1 MLTKNMIT
9 FDSIRMKIYDKAT
22 VHVVGGGASG
32 RAVLKLLESCDT
44 PLVFHEK
51 NEDKLLPE
59 FKAWLEEKKIPC
71 FFGEHKKENFKGC
84 EIFVPSPGAAIAEF
98 TEFLPRNAI
107 AVSETEIA
115 YLFCEDVP
123 ILGITGT
130 SGKTTTTTICS
141 AILEEQ
147 GLSVFTGGNIGTP
160 LSEYALKRIENPES
174 QKADVLVLELSS
186 FQLQTCNALPVH
198 VGICLNISPNHL
210 DYHKD
215 MQEYIDAKME
225 LFVHQNENDFAI
237 LSPDLAHLAKKYR
250 FKATTIIFN
259 DEAKNFL
266 RTKLLGQHNQS
277 NAEAAWQA
285 CKLFGVSFEN
295 AQKAMEKMAPMANR
309 LEFIRELDGVN
320 YINDTKCTTVSALE
334 VAIKAVSEAGHPIIL
349 LAGGK
354 FKGGDL
360 EGILPLMQKYVK
372 HVALYGASREIF
384 EGAWKDKLSLSYN
397 EKMADAIL
405 CAKEIAESGDA
416 ILLAPAPSSFD
427 QYKDYI
433 ARGNDFKNTVLNLK

>member
-1 MLTKNMIT
+1 MVTL
-9 FDSIRMKIYDKAT
+9 DSIRMKIYNGAA

-32 RAVLKLLESCDT
+32 RAVLKLLERINA

-84 EIFVPSPGAAIAEF
+84 EIFIPSPGAAIAQF
-98 TEFLPRNAI
+98 NEFLPQNAI

-130 SGKTTTTTICS
+130 SGKTTTTSICS
-141 AILEEQ
+141 AMLEEQ
-147 GLSVFTGGNIGTP
+147 GIHVFTGGNIGTP
-160 LSEYALKRIENPES
+160 LSEYALKRIENPQGKKVE
-174 QKADVLVLELSS
+174 VLVLELSS

-198 VGICLNISPNHL
+198 VGICLNISANHL

-215 MQEYIDAKME
+215 MQEYIDAKMQ
-225 LFVHQNENDFAI
+225 LFAHQKENDFAV
-237 LSPDLAHLAKKYR
+237 LSPELAHLAKDYK
-250 FKATTIIFN
+250 FKAKTVIF
-259 DEAKNFL
+259 DDKAKNFPK
-266 RTKLLGQHNQS
+266 TKLLGQHNQS

-309 LEFIRELDGVN
+309 LEFVRELNGVT

-360 EGILPLMQKYVK
+360 EGIVPLMQKYVK
-372 HVALYGASREIF
+372 HTALYGGSREHF
-384 EGAWKDKLSLSYN
+384 EGAWKDKISLSYD
-397 EKMADAIL
+397 EKMADAVL
-405 CAKEIAESGDA
+405 RAKKLAESGDA
-416 ILLAPAPSSFD
+416 ILLAPATSSFD

-433 ARGNDFKNTVLNLK
+433 ARGKDFKTIVLNLQ

>member
-1 MLTKNMIT
+1 MIT
-9 FDSIRMKIYDKAT
+9 LADIHKKLDNHAA

-32 RAVLKLLESCDT
+32 RAVVKLLQHYGV

-59 FKAWLEEKKIPC
+59 FKAFLTQNAIPC
-71 FFGEHKKENFKGC
+71 FFGEHKKENFKSC
-84 EIFVPSPGAAIAEF
+84 EIFIPSPGAAIAQF
-98 TEFLPRNAI
+98 AEFLPENAI

-115 YLFCEDVP
+115 WLFCENVP

-141 AILEEQ
+141 AMLEEQ
-147 GLSVFTGGNIGTP
+147 GMNVFTGGNIGTP
-160 LSEYALKRIENPES
+160 LSEYALKRIENP
-174 QKADVLVLELSS
+174 QGPKADVLVLELSS

-198 VGICLNISPNHL
+198 VGICLNISANHL

-215 MQEYIDAKME
+215 MQEYIDAKMQ
-225 LFVHQNENDFAI
+225 LFAHQNENDFAI
-237 LSPDLAHLAKKYR
+237 LSPDLAHLAKDYR
-250 FKATTIIFN
+250 FKARTIIF
-259 DEAKNFL
+259 DDKAKNFPK
-266 RTKLLGQHNQS
+266 TKLLGQHNQS

-285 CKLFGVSFEN
+285 CRLFGVTFEN

-309 LEFIRELDGVN
+309 LEFVRKLDGVT

-334 VAIKAVSEAGHPIIL
+334 VAIKAVSEAGHPILL

-372 HVALYGASREIF
+372 HVALYGGSREIF
-384 EGAWKDKLSLSYN
+384 EGAWKNTLSLSYN
-397 EKMADAIL
+397 EKMADAIHR
-405 CAKEIAESGDA
+405 AKELASNGDA
-416 ILLAPAPSSFD
+416 ILLAPATSSFD

-433 ARGNDFKNTVLNLK
+433 ARGKDFKAIVLNLQ

>member
-1 MLTKNMIT
+1 MIT
-9 FDSIRMKIYDKAT
+9 LADIRKKLDSHST

-32 RAVLKLLESCDT
+32 RAVIKLLHT
-44 PLVFHEK
+44 YGVPLVFHEK
-51 NEDKLLPE
+51 NEDKLLAE
-59 FKAWLEEKKIPC
+59 FKAYLIQNNIPC
-71 FFGEHKKENFKGC
+71 FFGEHAKENFANC
-84 EIFVPSPGAAIAEF
+84 DIFIPSPGAAIAQF
-98 TEFLPRNAI
+98 QDFLPEHAL

-115 YLFCEDVP
+115 YLFCENVP

-141 AILEEQ
+141 AMLEEQ
-147 GLSVFTGGNIGTP
+147 GLNAFTGGNIGTP
-160 LSEYALKRIENPES
+160 LSEYALKRIENP
-174 QKADVLVLELSS
+174 QNLKAEVLVLELSS

-198 VGICLNISPNHL
+198 VGICLNISANHL

-215 MQEYIDAKME
+215 MQEYIDAKMQ
-225 LFVHQNENDFAI
+225 LFAHQKENDFAV
-237 LSPDLAHLAKKYR
+237 LSPDLAHLAKDYK
-250 FKATTIIFN
+250 FKAKTIIF
-259 DEAKNFL
+259 DDKAKNFPK
-266 RTKLLGQHNQS
+266 TKLLGQHNQS

-309 LEFIRELDGVN
+309 LEFIRELDGVT

-334 VAIKAVSEAGHPIIL
+334 VAIKAVSEAGHPVIL

-360 EGILPLMQKYVK
+360 DGILPLMQKYVK
-372 HVALYGASREIF
+372 HVALYGGSREHF
-384 EGAWKDKLSLSYN
+384 EGAWKNHLSLSYD
-397 EKMADAIL
+397 EKMADAVHR
-405 CAKEIAESGDA
+405 AKEMANKNDA
-416 ILLAPAPSSFD
+416 VLLAPATSSFD

-433 ARGNDFKNTVLNLK
+433 ARGNDFKTIVLNLQ